1 MEKINTFW
9 IYGNTFGIID
19 VFNTLLAIGS
29 EKEMKIKKEEFE
41 KMECMKDNA
50 PFIIVRLTGD
60 TSEYFSMK

>member
-29 EKEMKIKKEEFE
+29 EEEMKIKKEEFE
-41 KMECMKDNA
+41 KNEDIKDNA

-60 TSEYFSMK
+60 TSKYFSAK